1 MSDGASST
9 PWRVKLD
16 RAHFHVD
23 SLQQLIA
30 TVQSTGDLEALTEVS
45 GDRRAVRV
53 VLKRDLPLDIPAIIG
68 DILHN
73 TRSALDCL
81 AFEICKHGAQ
91 RSGRSLS
98 EDQERLVQYPICVDK
113 RIFNNAA
120 QRRLPLAPQHIVEI
134 IRTTQPFYLAMQ
146 GSPSSALE
154 IEERVRSDRL
164 WQLKELSNADKHRQL
179 HLVAA
184 VPGEIYA
191 GSSEGLKVA
200 WQWNESFG
208 RDDDVVG
215 WWILHPTSEDAEFY
229 PHAETCVSLLD
240 HHLSPGPPVEIVGYI
255 NGLVRHV
262 EMAIVWPL
270 ERALLELGELES

>member
-1 MSDGASST
+1 MP

-16 RAHFHVD
+16 RARFHVD
-23 SLQQLIA
+23 SLQKLIA
-30 TVQSTGDLEALTEVS
+30 TVQSAGDLEAVTEAS

-53 VLKRDLPLDIPAIIG
+53 VLKRDLPSEIPAIIG

-81 AFEICKHGAQ
+81 AFEICKRGAQ
-91 RSGRSLS
+91 SSGRSLS
-98 EDQERLVQYPICVDK
+98 EDQECLVQYPICIDARTFK
-113 RIFNNAA
+113 DAA
-120 QRRLPLAPQHIVEI
+120 RKRLPLAPQNVVEI

-146 GSPSSALE
+146 GSLSSARE
-154 IEERVRSDRL
+154 IGERVQSDRL

-215 WWILHPTSEDAEFY
+215 WWILHPTPEDAEFY
-229 PHAETCVSLLD
+229 PHAETCLSLLD
-240 HHLSPGPPVEIVGYI
+240 HHLAPGPPVEIVGYI

-262 EMAIVWPL
+262 EMTIVWPL

>member
-1 MSDGASST
+1 VSKDTAHT
-9 PWRVKLD
+9 PWRIKLD

-53 VLKRDLPLDIPAIIG
+53 VLKRDLPSEIPAMIG

-81 AFEICKHGAQ
+81 AFEICKQGAQ

-98 EDQERLVQYPICVDK
+98 EDQERLIQYPICIDSRTFK
-113 RIFNNAA
+113 NAT
-120 QRRLPLAPQHIVEI
+120 QRRLPLAPEHIVEI

-146 GSPSSALE
+146 GSTPSELE
-154 IEERVRSDRL
+154 IKERARCDRL
-164 WQLKELSNADKHRQL
+164 WQLAELSNADKHRQL
-179 HLVAA
+179 HLAAA

-191 GSSEGLKVA
+191 GSSEGLKVE
-200 WQWNESFG
+200 WQWNQSFG
-208 RDDDVVG
+208 RNDDVVG
-215 WWILHPTSEDAEFY
+215 WWILRPNTKDAEFF
-229 PHAETCVSLLD
+229 PHAEACVSLLD
-240 HHLSPGPPVEIVGYI
+240 HHLSPGPPIEIVGYI

-262 EMAIVWPL
+262 EMTIVWPL
-270 ERALLELGELES
+270 ERALREVEEFES